1 MKNLN
6 LKFKRRGLSLIELVV
21 ALSLIAIILMIVG
34 PFFISNYVALD
45 KTSNQIDFQ
54 REAKAIMNY
63 FTDSAME
70 ASNIESLTN
79 VKNEVLSNNNYTESL
94 KKNSLKSNEGY
105 LKLTFNNSK
114 NKNEHTT
121 FILKDR
127 SLYMKKNDSEEFK
140 IGDLVSSIELTSLT
154 EESTQDK
161 EEINNFKNANAIK
174 IEITFDTKKNTP
186 YKVSNILTFRNKN

>member
-1 MKNLN
+1 MKS

-34 PFFISNYVALD
+34 PFFISNYVTLD

-79 VKNEVLSNNNYTESL
+79 IKNEVLSNNNYTESL
-94 KKNSLKSNEGY
+94 KKNFLKSKEGY
-105 LKLTFNNSK
+105 LKLTFNNSE

-127 SLYMKKNDSEEFK
+127 SLYMKKNSEEFK

-154 EESTQDK
+154 EGGSQGEV
-161 EEINNFKNANAIK
+161 INNFKNANAIK
-174 IEITFDTKKNTP
+174 IEITFDTKNNAP

>member
-1 MKNLN
+1 MKNLK
-6 LKFKRRGLSLIELVV
+6 LKRRGLSLIELVV
-21 ALSLIAIILMIVG
+21 ALSLIAIILMIVS
-34 PFFISNYVALD
+34 PFFISNYVTLD

-79 VKNEVLSNNNYTESL
+79 VKDEVLSNNNYTESL
-94 KKNSLKSNEGY
+94 KNNSLKSEDGY
-105 LKLTFNNSK
+105 LKLTFNNSE

-127 SLYMKKNDSEEFK
+127 SLYMKKDSEDFK

-154 EESTQDK
+154 EGVSQGK
-161 EEINNFKNANAIK
+161 VINNFKNANAIK
-174 IEITFDTKKNTP
+174 IEITFDTKNNTP

>member
-1 MKNLN
+1 MKNLK
-6 LKFKRRGLSLIELVV
+6 LKRRGLSLIELVV
-21 ALSLIAIILMIVG
+21 ALSLIAIILMIVS
-34 PFFISNYVALD
+34 PFFISNYVTLD

-54 REAKAIMNY
+54 REAKAIMNC

-121 FILKDR
+121 FILKDK

-186 YKVSNILTFRNKN
+186 YKVSNILSFRNKN

>member
-1 MKNLN
+1 MKNLK
-6 LKFKRRGLSLIELVV
+6 LKKRGLSLIELVV
-21 ALSLIAIILMIVG
+21 ALSLIAIILMIVS
-34 PFFISNYVALD
+34 PFFISNYVTLD

-94 KKNSLKSNEGY
+94 KKNSFKSKDGY
-105 LKLTFNNSK
+105 LKLTFNNSE

-121 FILKDR
+121 FILKDK
-127 SLYMKKNDSEEFK
+127 SLYMKKKESEEFK

-154 EESTQDK
+154 EGVSQREV
-161 EEINNFKNANAIK
+161 INNFKNASAIK
-174 IEITFDTKKNTP
+174 IEITFDTRKNTP

>member
-1 MKNLN
+1 MKN

-34 PFFISNYVALD
+34 PFFISNYVTLD

-121 FILKDR
+121 FILKDK

>member
-1 MKNLN
+1 MKS

-34 PFFISNYVALD
+34 PFFISNYVTLD

-105 LKLTFNNSK
+105 LKLTFNNSE

-127 SLYMKKNDSEEFK
+127 SLYMKRDSEEFK

-154 EESTQDK
+154 EGGSQGEV
-161 EEINNFKNANAIK
+161 INNFKNANAIK
-174 IEITFDTKKNTP
+174 IEITFDTKNNTP

>member
-1 MKNLN
+1 MKS

-34 PFFISNYVALD
+34 PFFISNYVTLD

-121 FILKDR
+121 FILKDK

>member
-1 MKNLN
+1 MKNLK
-6 LKFKRRGLSLIELVV
+6 LKRRGLSLIELVV

-34 PFFISNYVALD
+34 PFFISNYVTLD

-105 LKLTFNNSK
+105 LKLTFNNSE

-127 SLYMKKNDSEEFK
+127 SLYMKRGSEEFK

-154 EESTQDK
+154 EGVSQREV
-161 EEINNFKNANAIK
+161 INNFKNASAIK

>member
-1 MKNLN
+1 MKS
-6 LKFKRRGLSLIELVV
+6 LKLKRRGLSLIELVV
-21 ALSLIAIILMIVG
+21 ALSLISIILMIVG
-34 PFFISNYVALD
+34 PFFISNYVTLD

-105 LKLTFNNSK
+105 LKLTFNNSE

-127 SLYMKKNDSEEFK
+127 SLYMKRDSEEFK

-154 EESTQDK
+154 EEGSQGK
-161 EEINNFKNANAIK
+161 VINNFKNANAIK
-174 IEITFDTKKNTP
+174 IEITFDTKNNAP

>member
-1 MKNLN
+1 MKNLK
-6 LKFKRRGLSLIELVV
+6 LKRRGLSLIELVV

-34 PFFISNYVALD
+34 PFFISNYVTLD

-105 LKLTFNNSK
+105 LKLTFNNSE

-127 SLYMKKNDSEEFK
+127 SLYMKKNSEEFK

-154 EESTQDK
+154 EGGSQGEV
-161 EEINNFKNANAIK
+161 INNFKNANAIK
-174 IEITFDTKKNTP
+174 IEITFDTKNNTP

>member
-1 MKNLN
+1 MKN

-34 PFFISNYVALD
+34 PFFISNYVTLD

-79 VKNEVLSNNNYTESL
+79 IKNEVLSNNNYTESL
-94 KKNSLKSNEGY
+94 KKDSLKSKEGY

-140 IGDLVSSIELTSLT
+140 IGDLVSSIELTSLI

-174 IEITFDTKKNTP
+174 IEITFDSKKNTP

>member
-1 MKNLN
+1 MKN

-34 PFFISNYVALD
+34 PFFISNYVTLD

-94 KKNSLKSNEGY
+94 KKDSLKSKDGY
-105 LKLTFNNSK
+105 LKLTFNNSE

>member
-1 MKNLN
+1 MKNLK
-6 LKFKRRGLSLIELVV
+6 LKRRGLSLIELVV
-21 ALSLIAIILMIVG
+21 ALSLIAIILMIVS
-34 PFFISNYVALD
+34 PFFISNYVTLD

-79 VKNEVLSNNNYTESL
+79 VKDEVLSNNTYTDSL
-94 KKNSLKSNEGY
+94 QNNSLKSEDGY
-105 LKLTFNNSK
+105 LKLTFNNSE

-154 EESTQDK
+154 EGGSQGK
-161 EEINNFKNANAIK
+161 VINNFKNANAIK
-174 IEITFDTKKNTP
+174 VEITFDTKNNTP

>member
-1 MKNLN
+1 MKNLK
-6 LKFKRRGLSLIELVV
+6 LKRRGLSLIELVV
-21 ALSLIAIILMIVG
+21 ALSLIAIILMIVS
-34 PFFISNYVALD
+34 PFFISNYVTLD

-79 VKNEVLSNNNYTESL
+79 VKDEVLSNNTYTDSL
-94 KKNSLKSNEGY
+94 QKNSLQSKDGY
-105 LKLTFNNSK
+105 LKLTFNNSE

-127 SLYMKKNDSEEFK
+127 SLYMKKDSEEFK

-154 EESTQDK
+154 EGVSQGK
-161 EEINNFKNANAIK
+161 VINNFKNANAIK
-174 IEITFDTKKNTP
+174 VEITFDTKNNTP

>member
-1 MKNLN
+1 MKS
-6 LKFKRRGLSLIELVV
+6 LKLKRRGLSLIELVV

-34 PFFISNYVALD
+34 PFFISNYVTLD

-105 LKLTFNNSK
+105 LKLTFNNSE

-127 SLYMKKNDSEEFK
+127 SLYMKRDSEEFK

-154 EESTQDK
+154 EEGSQGK
-161 EEINNFKNANAIK
+161 VINNFKNANAIK
-174 IEITFDTKKNTP
+174 IEITFDTKNNAP

>member
-1 MKNLN
+1 MKN

-34 PFFISNYVALD
+34 PFFISNYVTLD

-94 KKNSLKSNEGY
+94 KKDSLKSKEGY
-105 LKLTFNNSK
+105 LKLTFNNSE

-154 EESTQDK
+154 EGGL
-161 EEINNFKNANAIK
+161 INNFKNANAIK
-174 IEITFDTKKNTP
+174 IEITFDTKNNAP

>member
-1 MKNLN
+1 MKN

-34 PFFISNYVALD
+34 PFFISNYVTLD

-94 KKNSLKSNEGY
+94 KKNSLKSKEGY

-154 EESTQDK
+154 EEATQDK
-161 EEINNFKNANAIK
+161 EKINNFKNANAIK

>member
-1 MKNLN
+1 MKNLK
-6 LKFKRRGLSLIELVV
+6 LKRRGLSLIELVV
-21 ALSLIAIILMIVG
+21 ALYLIAIILMIVG
-34 PFFISNYVALD
+34 PFFISNYVTLD

-105 LKLTFNNSK
+105 LKLTFNNSE

-127 SLYMKKNDSEEFK
+127 SLYMKKNSEEFK

-154 EESTQDK
+154 EGGSQGEV
-161 EEINNFKNANAIK
+161 INNFKNANAIK
-174 IEITFDTKKNTP
+174 IEITFDTKNNTP

>member
-1 MKNLN
+1 MKNLK
-6 LKFKRRGLSLIELVV
+6 LKRRGLSLIELVV
-21 ALSLIAIILMIVG
+21 ALSLIAIILMIVS
-34 PFFISNYVALD
+34 PFFISNYVTLD

-79 VKNEVLSNNNYTESL
+79 VKDEVLSNNTYTDSL
-94 KKNSLKSNEGY
+94 QNNSLKSKDGY
-105 LKLTFNNSK
+105 LKLTFNNSE

-127 SLYMKKNDSEEFK
+127 SLYMKKDSEEFK

-154 EESTQDK
+154 EGASQGK
-161 EEINNFKNANAIK
+161 VINNFKNANAIK
-174 IEITFDTKKNTP
+174 VEITFDTKNNTP

>member
-1 MKNLN
+1 MKNLK
-6 LKFKRRGLSLIELVV
+6 LKRRGLSLIELVV

-34 PFFISNYVALD
+34 PFFISNYVTLD

-79 VKNEVLSNNNYTESL
+79 VKDEVLSNNTYTDSL
-94 KKNSLKSNEGY
+94 QKNSLKSNEGY
-105 LKLTFNNSK
+105 LKITFNNSE

-127 SLYMKKNDSEEFK
+127 SLYMKKDSEEFK

-154 EESTQDK
+154 EGGSQGK
-161 EEINNFKNANAIK
+161 VINNFKNANAIK
-174 IEITFDTKKNTP
+174 VEITFDTKNNTP

>member
-1 MKNLN
+1 MKS
-6 LKFKRRGLSLIELVV
+6 LKLKRRGLSLIELVV

-34 PFFISNYVALD
+34 PFFISNYVTLD

-54 REAKAIMNY
+54 REAKAIMNC

-79 VKNEVLSNNNYTESL
+79 VKDEVLSNNTYTESL
-94 KKNSLKSNEGY
+94 KNNSLKSEDGY
-105 LKLTFNNSK
+105 LKITFNNSE

-127 SLYMKKNDSEEFK
+127 SLYMKKDSEEFK

-154 EESTQDK
+154 EGGSQGK
-161 EEINNFKNANAIK
+161 VINNFKNANAIK
-174 IEITFDTKKNTP
+174 VEITFDTKNNTP

>member
-1 MKNLN
+1 MKS
-6 LKFKRRGLSLIELVV
+6 LKLKKRGLSLIELVV

-34 PFFISNYVALD
+34 PFFISNYVTLD

-94 KKNSLKSNEGY
+94 KKNSLKSNAGY
-105 LKLTFNNSK
+105 LKLTFNNSE

-127 SLYMKKNDSEEFK
+127 SLYMKNDSEEFK

-154 EESTQDK
+154 EGGSQGEV
-161 EEINNFKNANAIK
+161 INNFKNANAIK
-174 IEITFDTKKNTP
+174 IEITFDTKNNAP

>member
-1 MKNLN
+1 MKNLK
-6 LKFKRRGLSLIELVV
+6 LKRRGLSLIELVV
-21 ALSLIAIILMIVG
+21 ALSLIAIILMIVA
-34 PFFISNYVALD
+34 PFFISNYVTLD

-94 KKNSLKSNEGY
+94 KKNSLKSKDGY
-105 LKLTFNNSK
+105 LKLTFNNSE

-121 FILKDR
+121 FILKDK
-127 SLYMKKNDSEEFK
+127 SLYMKRDSEEFK

-154 EESTQDK
+154 EGVSQREV
-161 EEINNFKNANAIK
+161 INNFKNASAIK
-174 IEITFDTKKNTP
+174 IEITFDTRKNTP

>member
-1 MKNLN
+1 MKN

-34 PFFISNYVALD
+34 PFFISNYVTLD

-105 LKLTFNNSK
+105 LKLTFNNSE

-127 SLYMKKNDSEEFK
+127 SLYMKKNSEEFK

-154 EESTQDK
+154 EGGSQGEV
-161 EEINNFKNANAIK
+161 INNFKNANAIK
-174 IEITFDTKKNTP
+174 IEITFDTKNNTP

>member
-1 MKNLN
+1 MKNLK
-6 LKFKRRGLSLIELVV
+6 LKRRGLSLIELVV
-21 ALSLIAIILMIVG
+21 ALSLIAIILMIVS
-34 PFFISNYVALD
+34 PFFISNYVTLD

-79 VKNEVLSNNNYTESL
+79 IKNEVLSNNNYTESL
-94 KKNSLKSNEGY
+94 KKNSLKSKDGY
-105 LKLTFNNSK
+105 LKLTFNNSE

-174 IEITFDTKKNTP
+174 IEITFDTKNNTP

>member
-1 MKNLN
+1 MKNLK
-6 LKFKRRGLSLIELVV
+6 LKRRGLSLIELIV

-34 PFFISNYVALD
+34 PFFISNYVTLD

-94 KKNSLKSNEGY
+94 KKNSLKSKDGY
-105 LKLTFNNSK
+105 LKLTFNNSE

-121 FILKDR
+121 FILKDK
-127 SLYMKKNDSEEFK
+127 SLYMKRDSEEFK
-140 IGDLVSSIELTSLT
+140 IGDLVSRIELTSLT
-154 EESTQDK
+154 EESTQGK

-174 IEITFDTKKNTP
+174 IEIVFYTKNNTP

>member
-1 MKNLN
+1 MKS
-6 LKFKRRGLSLIELVV
+6 LKLKRRGLSLIELVV

-34 PFFISNYVALD
+34 PFFISNYVTLD

-63 FTDSAME
+63 FTNSAME

-79 VKNEVLSNNNYTESL
+79 IKNEVLSNNNYTESL
-94 KKNSLKSNEGY
+94 KKDSLKSKEGY
-105 LKLTFNNSK
+105 LKLTFNNSE

-127 SLYMKKNDSEEFK
+127 SLYMKKDSEEFK

-154 EESTQDK
+154 EGASQGK
-161 EEINNFKNANAIK
+161 AINNFKNANAIK
-174 IEITFDTKKNTP
+174 VEITFDTKNNTP

>member
-1 MKNLN
+1 MKNLK
-6 LKFKRRGLSLIELVV
+6 LRKRGISLIELVV
-21 ALSLIAIILMIVG
+21 ALSLISIILMIVS
-34 PFFISNYVALD
+34 PFFISNYVTLD

-79 VKNEVLSNNNYTESL
+79 IKNEVLSNNNYTESL
-94 KKNSLKSNEGY
+94 KKNSLKSKEGY

>member
-1 MKNLN
+1 MKNLK
-6 LKFKRRGLSLIELVV
+6 LKRRGLSLIELVV

-34 PFFISNYVALD
+34 PFFISNYVTLD

-94 KKNSLKSNEGY
+94 KKNSLKSKDGY

-154 EESTQDK
+154 EGGL
-161 EEINNFKNANAIK
+161 INNFKNANAIK
-174 IEITFDTKKNTP
+174 IEITFDTKNNTP

>member
-1 MKNLN
+1 MKN

-34 PFFISNYVALD
+34 PFFISNYVTLD

-94 KKNSLKSNEGY
+94 KKNSLKSKEGY
-105 LKLTFNNSK
+105 LKLTFNNSE

-186 YKVSNILTFRNKN
+186 YKVSNILSFRNKN

>member
-1 MKNLN
+1 MKS
-6 LKFKRRGLSLIELVV
+6 LKLKRRGLSLIELVV

-34 PFFISNYVALD
+34 PFFISNYVTLD

-94 KKNSLKSNEGY
+94 KKNSLKSKDGY
-105 LKLTFNNSK
+105 LKLTFNNSE

-154 EESTQDK
+154 EGGL
-161 EEINNFKNANAIK
+161 INNFKNANAIK
-174 IEITFDTKKNTP
+174 IEITFDTKNNAP

>member
-1 MKNLN
+1 MKNLK
-6 LKFKRRGLSLIELVV
+6 LKRRGLSLIELVV
-21 ALSLIAIILMIVG
+21 ALSLIAIILMIVS
-34 PFFISNYVALD
+34 PFFISNYVTLD

-79 VKNEVLSNNNYTESL
+79 VKDEVLSNNTYTESL
-94 KKNSLKSNEGY
+94 KNNSLQSNEGY
-105 LKLTFNNSK
+105 LKITFNNSE

-127 SLYMKKNDSEEFK
+127 SLYMKKDSEEFK

-154 EESTQDK
+154 EGASQGK
-161 EEINNFKNANAIK
+161 VINNFKNANAIK
-174 IEITFDTKKNTP
+174 VEITFDTKNNAP

>member
-1 MKNLN
+1 MKS
-6 LKFKRRGLSLIELVV
+6 LKLKRRGLSLIELVV

-34 PFFISNYVALD
+34 PFFISNYVTLD

-54 REAKAIMNY
+54 REAKAIMNC

-105 LKLTFNNSK
+105 LKLTFNNSE

-154 EESTQDK
+154 EGGL
-161 EEINNFKNANAIK
+161 INNFKNANAIK
-174 IEITFDTKKNTP
+174 IEIKFDTKNNTP

>member
-1 MKNLN
+1 MKS
-6 LKFKRRGLSLIELVV
+6 LKLKRRGLSLIELVV

-34 PFFISNYVALD
+34 PFFISNYVTLD

-105 LKLTFNNSK
+105 LKLTFNNSE

-127 SLYMKKNDSEEFK
+127 SLYMKKNSEEFK

-154 EESTQDK
+154 EGGSQGEV
-161 EEINNFKNANAIK
+161 INNFKNANAIK
-174 IEITFDTKKNTP
+174 IEITFDTKNNTP

>member
-1 MKNLN
+1 MKN

-34 PFFISNYVALD
+34 PFFISNYVTLD

-79 VKNEVLSNNNYTESL
+79 VKNEVLS
-94 KKNSLKSNEGY
+94 KSIW
-105 LKLTFNNSK
+105 LLVLSK
-114 NKNEHTT
+114 VT
-121 FILKDR
+121 
-127 SLYMKKNDSEEFK
+127 
-140 IGDLVSSIELTSLT
+140 
-154 EESTQDK
+154 
-161 EEINNFKNANAIK
+161 
-174 IEITFDTKKNTP
+174 
-186 YKVSNILTFRNKN
+186 

>member
-1 MKNLN
+1 
-6 LKFKRRGLSLIELVV
+6 
-21 ALSLIAIILMIVG
+21 
-34 PFFISNYVALD
+34 
-45 KTSNQIDFQ
+45 
-54 REAKAIMNY
+54 MNY

-79 VKNEVLSNNNYTESL
+79 VKHEVLSNNNYTESL

-121 FILKDR
+121 FILKDK

-154 EESTQDK
+154 EGVAQREV
-161 EEINNFKNANAIK
+161 INNFKNASAIK
-174 IEITFDTKKNTP
+174 IEITFDTRKNTP

>member
-1 MKNLN
+1 MKN

-34 PFFISNYVALD
+34 PFFISNYVTLD

-94 KKNSLKSNEGY
+94 KKDSLKSKDGY
-105 LKLTFNNSK
+105 LKLTFNNSE

-121 FILKDR
+121 FILKDK

>member
-1 MKNLN
+1 MKN
-6 LKFKRRGLSLIELVV
+6 LKFKRKGLSLIELVV
-21 ALSLIAIILMIVG
+21 ALSLIAIILMIFG
-34 PFFISNYVALD
+34 PFFISNYVTLD

-79 VKNEVLSNNNYTESL
+79 IKNEVLSNNNYTESL
-94 KKNSLKSNEGY
+94 KKNSLKSKEGY

>member
-1 MKNLN
+1 MKS

-34 PFFISNYVALD
+34 PFFISNYVTLD

-105 LKLTFNNSK
+105 LKLTFNNSE

-127 SLYMKKNDSEEFK
+127 SLYMKRDSEEFK

-154 EESTQDK
+154 EGVSQREV
-161 EEINNFKNANAIK
+161 INNFKNANAIK
-174 IEITFDTKKNTP
+174 IEITFDTKNNTP